1 MENIEIITLEDGKDY
16 MITDEFEI
24 NKVRYVYLTNE
35 EDIADICIRKINI
48 INNEEYL
55 VGLDSEKEFKNALQ
69 EFLNRNKKGA
79 PNS

>member
-1 MENIEIITLEDGKDY
+1 MEDVEIITLEDGKDY
-16 MITDEFEI
+16 MVTDEFEI

-55 VGLDSEKEFKNALQ
+55 VGLDSEEEFKNALQ
-69 EFLNRNKKGA
+69 EFLNQNK
-79 PNS
+79 NS

>member
-1 MENIEIITLEDGKDY
+1 MEDVEIITLEDGKDY
-16 MITDEFEI
+16 MVTDEFEI

-55 VGLDSEKEFKNALQ
+55 VGLDSEEEFKKALQ
-69 EFLNRNKKGA
+69 EFLNRNK
-79 PNS
+79 NS

>member
-1 MENIEIITLEDGKDY
+1 MEEVEVITLEDGKDY
-16 MITDEFEI
+16 MVTDEFEI

-55 VGLDSEKEFKNALQ
+55 VGLDSEEEFKKALQ
-69 EFLNRNKKGA
+69 EFLNRNK
-79 PNS
+79 NS

>member
-16 MITDEFEI
+16 MVTDEFEI

-55 VGLDSEKEFKNALQ
+55 VGLDSEEEFKNALQ
-69 EFLNRNKKGA
+69 EFLNRNK
-79 PNS
+79 NS

>member
-1 MENIEIITLEDGKDY
+1 MEDVEIITLEDGKDY
-16 MITDEFEI
+16 MVTDEFEI

-55 VGLDSEKEFKNALQ
+55 VGLDSEEEFKNALQ
-69 EFLNRNKKGA
+69 EFLTRNK
-79 PNS
+79 NS

>member
-16 MITDEFEI
+16 MVTDEFEI

-35 EDIADICIRKINI
+35 EDIADICIRKVNI

-55 VGLDSEKEFKNALQ
+55 VGLDSEEEFKNALQ
-69 EFLNRNKKGA
+69 EFLNRNK
-79 PNS
+79 NS

>member
-1 MENIEIITLEDGKDY
+1 MEDVKIITLEDGKDY
-16 MITDEFEI
+16 MVTDEFEI

-55 VGLDSEKEFKNALQ
+55 VGLDSEEEFKNALQ
-69 EFLNRNKKGA
+69 EFLNRNK
-79 PNS
+79 NS